1 MTLHGVET
9 RTGHGR
15 GSSFVG
21 IDSGGCSKSGTIR
34 GRVKRRVGYGIK
46 VKIGIAKWKDEK
58 GIVSRSRLRRRAL
71 PHLVWLRYMRYMP
84 HARKREKTKEAEVL
98 YDTLPTI

>member
-9 RTGHGR
+9 RTSHGR

-21 IDSGGCSKSGTIR
+21 IDSGGCSKSGTI
-34 GRVKRRVGYGIK
+34 RVGYGIK

-71 PHLVWLRYMRYMP
+71 PHLFWLRYMRYMP